1 FFLAFI
7 NAKLVNTNS
16 PPRIPVLAELSP
28 VCGSFLC
35 CTLCFK
41 LSLETL
47 FTDPGF
53 VVAIVFPLF
62 PSFMFSDEIV
72 LDRLSLKLS
81 IRDALALKELDV
93 LKLSLSLKDLL
104 ILSDSSVFIE
114 ELPLNELDV
123 LKLSLSEELVLK
135 DSLKLLDVLR
145 LSLKDELV
153 LKDSLNELDVLKLSL
168 KDELVLKDSLKLL
181 DVLRLSLKD

>member
-114 ELPLNELDV
+114 ELPLKELDT
-123 LKLSLSEELVLK
+123 
-135 DSLKLLDVLR
+135 LR
-145 LSLKDELV
+145 LSLKLLEI
-153 LKDSLNELDVLKLSL
+153 DVLDRKST
-168 KDELVLKDSLKLL
+168 
-181 DVLRLSLKD
+181 RLNSSHVSISYAVFCLNKKNN